1 VWTGCR
7 GEVHLDGWPFAIP
20 AVAQLIEQGGLEVPP
35 GVTTVVGENG
45 SGKSTIV
52 EARAWSG
59 ERLQER
65 SHGESFLA
73 VLRNRFDQ
81 IGVYFLD
88 EPEAALSFRSC
99 LGLVALL
106 DVLRG
111 ARSG

>member
-1 VWTGCR
+1 MAKCIWTAGPSR
-7 GEVHLDGWPFAIP
+7 SRRWRSSSSRAGWRC
-20 AVAQLIEQGGLEVPP
+20 
-35 GVTTVVGENG
+35 GENG

>member
-1 VWTGCR
+1 MTGI
-7 GEVHLDGWPFAIP
+7 EP
-20 AVAQLIEQGGLEVPP
+20 ASRAW
-35 GVTTVVGENG
+35 
-45 SGKSTIV
+45 K
-52 EARAWSG
+52 ARALPLSYTRRYGCG
-59 ERLQER
+59 ERIISRSGRTWTLDQPC